1 MAQPRKRTIMMRKDT
16 PKGSKPTVKRWN
28 IKTLLIGD
36 GGVGKTSLVEQFVSS
51 NFDVDY
57 KITIGVNVM
66 NKIVVLSET
75 ENVNLVIND
84 VAGQPRFEVMRQ
96 TFYLGAQVVLAV
108 YDLTR
113 KQSLDNLLDVW
124 LPELMTSNPPKES
137 LPPMQ
142 VLLIGNKSDLEDLRS
157 ISDEEINSTLDS
169 MKQNFPKTKFIG
181 SLETSAKDNVA
192 VDDAFIKIANEYVSK
207 LKEMYPS
214 K

>member
-1 MAQPRKRTIMMRKDT
+1 MAQPRKKPLIMRRGI
-16 PKGSKPTVKRWN
+16 PQGSKPAIKRWN

-36 GGVGKTSLVEQFVSS
+36 GGVGKTSLVDQFVSAS
-51 NFDVDY
+51 FDVDY

-66 NKIVVLSET
+66 NKIVKLTET

-96 TFYLGAQVVLAV
+96 TFYLGAQAVLAV

-113 KQSLDNLLDVW
+113 KQSLDNLVNVW
-124 LPELMTSNPPKES
+124 LPELKSSNPSKPS

-142 VLLIGNKSDLEDLRS
+142 VLVIGNKSDLEDLRS
-157 ISDEEINSTLDS
+157 ISEEEIEDALAS
-169 MKQNFPKTKFIG
+169 MKEKFPESKFIG
-181 SLETSAKDNVA
+181 SIETSAKDNIA
-192 VDDAFIKIANEYVSK
+192 VDDAFIKIANEYVLK
-207 LKEMYPS
+207 LKEMYPT